1 MFWHQKA
8 VSETKVLLLKL
19 TDYREESILSKM
31 RDIIQSEIRA
41 DVLASESS
49 VWGQSSAL
57 KTD

>member
-8 VSETKVLLLKL
+8 VSGAKVLLLKL

-41 DVLASESS
+41 DVFASESR
-49 VWGQSSAL
+49 VWDQTSAL